1 MGAFLGRQFDGKRPS
16 AQYEVHPAAGSA
28 AAFAPPSVLYQT
40 MVMVKPDK

>member
-1 MGAFLGRQFDGKRPS
+1 MGAFLGRQFDGERLS

-28 AAFAPPSVLYQT
+28 APPSVLYQT